1 MKLLYVPFVLLLF
14 IHSSLVRAQN
24 FTLSTQVI
32 NAPCGLCEGK
42 IDLTVTGG
50 SANLLYQWSNN
61 ATTEDLSGLC
71 EGTYTVTV
79 SSANGVSKTTSATV
93 VSQQGG
99 IELSVCVT
107 DVLCNGSQ
115 NGAVDLSVL
124 SGTAP
129 FTYQWSNGATSQDL
143 SGLSAGTYIPT
154 VTDATGCT
162 STTIAVVGTPDAISL
177 NATTTSNSIDLDVAG
192 GTSPYS
198 YSWSNGAT
206 SQDLVG
212 LSAGTYCVT
221 VVDDNGCSRNQCF
234 TVQGGGNANPILI
247 NGVVTNTGCG
257 LPCTGSIILNITGSS
272 GTSGYSYLWSTGT
285 TTQNLTGLCG
295 GTYCVSV
302 TGLNVNTFVTQ
313 CFTVKEG
320 QSESV
325 EIQSTNAAFCNIGA
339 GNDLCEQVCP
349 GSPVTYFIET
359 PVICGSSPS
368 LQGVEWIVSGAK
380 SYSVSQNGLEV
391 NVEWGSSGPGLVQVS
406 FSSPDFC
413 FESSRCVTIVDEPVA
428 QFSSLP
434 SAQNGTLQ
442 VCKGQTV
449 YFENLSIYSDLY
461 DWIFSDD
468 LSSFSTENTQHTFN
482 SPGNYTV
489 TLIAK
494 SSCLCSDTTVM
505 MVEVLD
511 SEPPVLDCVG
521 AICPGETATY
531 TTSSSCASYVWQ
543 VSPNGTVVNGGGS
556 SDNNVSVIWNN
567 GPAGTISLSAIGCS
581 GAACPQASIFTIP
594 VVSDDAEISGP
605 QEVCKDNE
613 ESYSIQLFDGTQYN
627 WSLSS
632 GGSILSGQ
640 GTNQVVIGWNG
651 SIDPSINH
659 WLVVEYENCYL
670 GCGGIDSI
678 PVKILP
684 PFLIEGAV
692 ELCEGTA
699 STFRARWLSPDIN
712 VSANW
717 IIFKSDGSVF
727 WTSSSPSAV
736 LNFPANAPAGSYR
749 IYAEASQQGQTCS
762 ESAELTVNVIARPAT
777 PIAVAGAQLICPGN
791 TYTYEV
797 SGSAPY
803 TVEWQATGGFPVSQ
817 TGDPV
822 AVTWN
827 ATGPY
832 SLSVKHVSV
841 DGLGCASAP
850 VTYNIGV
857 PSTLVVTGPP
867 SLCDNEVGTYS
878 TALIEGLTYQWEVIP
893 SSAGTISAGQG
904 TNTVEIFWSE
914 PGNHQV
920 RVAAC
925 GYNAQRQ
932 VLVNANPEPVINGP
946 EGLCAGISA
955 TYMSVQSYT
964 SYAWTTADGSL
975 LSSTAAVELTSG
987 SYVLE
992 VVDNNGCTGATDFSV
1007 DDLPPPNVSVTTAN
1021 PTGFCNNGAFVTMT
1035 ALVPQGGTFT
1045 YEWLQDGIPLGATGP
1060 TYTTNQYGLFTVVA
1074 TNETGCSSTAS
1085 GLLLYN
1091 YCNGGGG
1098 GYGSGS
1104 LGGAT
1109 ACNTGDLE
1117 IVIDPSERC
1126 DSVSFSIGVN
1136 AGQYNLPQTGWWTGI
1151 SGGAT
1156 IGTSTGETAN
1166 FTYPDPG
1173 KYVVQ
1178 AIVYLQ
1184 GFGFC
1189 ELIDSV
1195 DILAVADFSA
1205 IPGCPGDST
1214 FFSDES
1220 TKLPQAEITGW
1231 EWNFGAA
1238 GTADTSTLSN
1248 PVYVYPVSGAFTASL
1263 TITEASGCYSTISRD
1278 IIIPIVQ
1285 QPSFAAPQANCA
1297 GSATEFMLN
1306 NTTGI
1311 LESVWNFGDP
1321 GSGAQN
1327 SSDGNPVFHNYAS
1340 LGTYTVSVTTVNSYG
1355 CQASF
1360 SLPVPVVANPFSG
1373 EITPVSPTICE
1384 GQSVTLTAPGGPGAI
1399 YLWSN
1404 GFNSQTLIADQEGVY
1419 DVTVSNN
1426 NGCNYSPSGAT
1437 VEVNPAPVGV
1447 IKALELNEIGQI
1459 IGVSFPT
1466 LSVCYGEDVNL
1477 QIQDNGDYAYLWS
1490 DGSTSSMI
1498 QFTETRGNLL
1508 EVGTHIYTVTVTN
1521 SQTGCTTVFDP
1532 FEVTVNPVPDGF
1544 TVAGD
1549 NLCAGEPTVLTY
1561 TGPQPANWQIV
1572 WNTGDTGPVL
1582 TTEEAGLYFVR
1593 VFNEFG
1599 CFAQSN
1605 SAVIYPGPNVA
1616 AIPAGCHE
1624 RCNPD
1629 TLCLPD
1635 LPGIVGWQWYFEG
1648 NPIPGANTNDFIAT
1662 QSGTYF
1668 AEMTDTLGCTARSG
1682 DLTLALFNGF
1692 GNVYGQ
1698 VWSDVNHNGLI
1709 DAADTLVGQIPV
1721 NLVRNNTVLNTGI
1734 SGSDGSFE
1742 WNQVPP
1748 TTYTVQLDTIIL
1760 DSVWIPVIVSDTALL
1775 AGCGGSVFTDLLID
1789 VAPCPALS
1797 SSLELLVCPGASALY
1812 DGELIPAGITRVF
1825 TLASIA
1831 GCDSLVT
1838 VTVNERLPT
1847 DSTLLVTICESDVY
1861 NYQGTNLAT
1870 GESRTFTLVN
1880 YLGCDSLLTI
1890 VVSGLPVSE
1899 GALNPSVCQ
1908 EEFFTYQG
1916 VDLSPGETRIFTLSN
1931 YLGCD
1936 SLVTVSVGILPAP
1949 SFTQFVQV
1957 CPGSVYTFQGVNI
1970 SPGQTRTF
1978 TIPSTGGGCDSLLY
1992 IQVSEFQIPKDTLN
2006 AKVCL
2011 GSTYSY
2017 EGVELSVGDVRS
2029 FTLTGSLGCDSVVT
2043 VFVDAIPS
2051 ASGTLDVTACAG
2063 DVYTYMGVNIPAGQS
2078 QNFNLTSVA
2087 GCDSTL
2093 RVNVVSLDTLYSF
2106 VQVVVCSGG
2115 TYNYNG
2121 TEIGPG
2127 QSVSFIYTAST
2138 GCDSVVQVLVQ
2149 QAPPLSSTLNVRIC
2163 PGSVYNYQGTN
2174 LVIGQSQVFQLETPD
2189 GCDSLVTV
2197 YVGAIQVFNT
2207 TLNAGVC
2214 LGQTFS
2220 YQGAELGVG
2229 QSQTFTLTSQSGCDS
2244 IVTVYVYGLS
2254 PTYGSV
2260 NAEICAGTVFTY
2272 QGVDMAAGETRNF
2285 ILTNQAGCDSIV
2297 TVTVSG
2303 SNVFSETVNVRV
2315 CPGSFY
2321 NYQGVNL
2328 TVGQSQTF
2336 SEPTQSGCDSLVT
2349 ILVTALPIS
2358 TENLDV
2364 TICQGGYYAYQGV
2377 NIPAG
2382 QSKTF
2387 ILTNY
2392 LGCDSIL
2399 TISVTSLPPLASSF
2413 TVPVCQ
2419 GKFYSYQGVQIGA
2432 GQTRKFTLT
2441 SQNGCDSVVTVTAT
2455 TLPVSYS
2462 ELNAQV
2468 CPGKLFNYQG
2478 VNMTIGQMYTFT
2490 LTNYRGCDSLVTVS
2504 VSALP
2509 PVTSSFEAQV
2519 CQGQVFVYEGVSLG
2533 IGQSQTFPLKTAQG
2547 CDSLVTVSV
2556 TALPVSFGNLNVAVC
2571 EGGSYQYQGVNMA
2584 PGETRNFTLTN
2595 YLGCDSVVTVTVNA
2609 IPPPTTSFNA
2619 RVCAGGFYVYEG
2631 VSLAVGQTQSFVLKT
2646 AAGCDSI
2653 VTVTV
2658 SSLPITYGSINP
2670 QICQGGFYSYQG
2682 TTIAAGQTRTFT
2694 LTNYLGCDSIL
2705 TVSVTALQP
2714 VSSSQTVKVCT
2725 GETYLYEGIDLS
2737 IGQSQSFTLSTPTGC
2752 DSVVTITV
2760 GELQASQ
2767 STLNISICENETYNF
2782 NGNNLLPNTVNVF
2795 TIQNWQGCDSVIT
2808 VNVGSRK
2815 TSQSTLNVQICKGE
2829 SFDYFGTEIQIGET
2843 KTVILQNNEG
2853 CDSTVT
2859 VTVSGYPE
2867 LEFDLF
2873 TRKSCSNTGS
2883 GSIRVDIEGTVMASG
2898 YSINGGVFQTDSLF
2912 GNLAPGLYSIVI
2924 VDEYGCI
2931 YNAEAGIQETQPL
2944 RVDLPDAV
2952 LVPCD
2957 SQSITL
2963 FPFLAGDTSGLE
2975 LVWWNG
2981 TNGKTATADE
2991 PGRVW
2996 LSATNDCGQN
3006 VLATSEIE
3014 LADDAG
3020 NPLRVYVPN
3029 VFAPESSDPDN
3040 SLFRAFFGSNF
3051 TILSYRMEIYDRWGN
3066 LMFVTTDLGEGW
3078 EGFFNDE
3085 PMNPGVYVWQLWADL
3100 QICSRTIPVYRKGDV
3115 TIVR

>member
-14 IHSSLVRAQN
+14 ICSSVIHAQN

-50 SANLLYQWSNN
+50 SANMIYQWSNSV
-61 ATTEDLSGLC
+61 TTEDLSGLC
-71 EGTYTVTV
+71 AGTYTVTV
-79 SSANGVSKTTSATV
+79 SSSNGVSRTTSATV
-93 VSQQGG
+93 TSTQGG

-107 DVLCNGSQ
+107 DVLCNGNQ
-115 NGAVDLSVL
+115 NGAIDLSVL

-129 FTYQWSNGATSQDL
+129 FTYQWSNGAITQDL
-143 SGLSAGTYIPT
+143 NGLGAGTYIPT

-162 STTIAVVGTPDAISL
+162 STTIAIVGTPDAISL
-177 NATTTSNSIDLDVAG
+177 NATTTGNSIDLDVAG
-192 GTSPYS
+192 GTPPYS

-206 SQDLVG
+206 TQDLVG
-212 LSAGTYCVT
+212 LSAGSYCVT
-221 VVDDNGCSRNQCF
+221 VVDDNDCSRNQCF
-234 TVQGGGNANPILI
+234 TVQGGGNANPLLI

-257 LPCTGSIILNITGSS
+257 FPCTGSIILNLTGSS
-272 GTSGYSYLWSTGT
+272 GTSGYSYLWSTGST
-285 TTQNLTGLCG
+285 LQNLTGLCA

-302 TGLNVNTFVTQ
+302 TGLNVNSFVTE

-320 QSESV
+320 QSQAV

-359 PVICGSSPS
+359 PVICGSVPS

-380 SYSVSQNGLEV
+380 SYSVNPNGLEV

-406 FSSPDFC
+406 FSSPDYC

-434 SAQNGTLQ
+434 AAQNGMLQ

-461 DWIFSDD
+461 DWFFSDD

-482 SPGNYTV
+482 SPGNFSV

-531 TTSSSCASYVWQ
+531 TTSSACASYVWQ
-543 VSPNGTVVNGGGS
+543 VSSNGTVVNGGGS
-556 SDNNVSVIWNN
+556 SDNNLSVIWND
-567 GPAGTISLSAIGCS
+567 GPAGTISLSATGCS

-594 VVSDDAEISGP
+594 VISDNAQISGL

-613 ESYSIQLFDGTQYN
+613 ETYTVQLFDGTEYN

-632 GGSILSGQ
+632 GGSILAGQ

-651 SIDPSINH
+651 STDPFTSH

-684 PFLIEGAV
+684 PFLIEGEV

-699 STFRARWLSPDIN
+699 SSFRARWLTPDVN
-712 VSANW
+712 VSSNW

-727 WTSSSPSAV
+727 WTSPAPSAF
-736 LNFPANAPAGSYR
+736 LNFPSNAPAGSYR
-749 IYAEASQQGQTCS
+749 IYAEPSQPGQTCS
-762 ESAELTVNVIARPAT
+762 ESAELTVNVIARPSA
-777 PIAVAGAQLICPGN
+777 PIAIAGAQLICPGN

-797 SGSAPY
+797 SGNAPY
-803 TVEWQATGGFPVSQ
+803 TVEWQATGGFPASQ

-827 ATGPY
+827 AAGPY
-832 SLSVKHVSV
+832 SLTARHVSI

-850 VTYNIGV
+850 VTYNVNV
-857 PSTLVVTGPP
+857 PSSLVITGTPAI
-867 SLCDNEVGTYS
+867 CENGVGTYS
-878 TALIEGLTYQWEVIP
+878 TSQIEGLAFQWEIVP
-893 SSAGTISAGQG
+893 SSAGTVSSGQG
-904 TNTVEIFWSE
+904 TNAVEIFWDQ

-920 RVAAC
+920 RVTAC
-925 GYNAQRQ
+925 GYNAQQQ
-932 VLVNANPEPVINGP
+932 VVVNANPEPAIGGP
-946 EGLCAGISA
+946 TGLCAGISA
-955 TYMSVQSYT
+955 SYSSVQSYV
-964 SYAWTTADGSL
+964 SYEWMTADGGL
-975 LSSTAAVELTSG
+975 LSSTATADLVSG

-1007 DDLPPPNVSVTTAN
+1007 ADLPPPNVSVTTAN

-1035 ALVPQGGTFT
+1035 ALVPQEGTFT
-1045 YEWLQDGIPLGATGP
+1045 YQWLQDGVPTGGTGS

-1074 TNETGCSSTAS
+1074 TNETGCSATAS

-1109 ACNTGDLE
+1109 ACNAGDLE

-1126 DSVSFSIGVN
+1126 DSISFSIGVN
-1136 AGQYNLPQTGWWTGI
+1136 SGQYNLPQTGWWTGV

-1156 IGTSTGETAN
+1156 IGASTGETAG
-1166 FTYPDPG
+1166 FSYPNPG

-1184 GFGFC
+1184 SFGYC

-1195 DILAVADFSA
+1195 DILAVADFSS

-1220 TKLPQAEITGW
+1220 TKLPQANITGW
-1231 EWNFGAA
+1231 EWDFGVA
-1238 GTADTSTLSN
+1238 GSSDTSSLSN
-1248 PVYVYPVSGAFTASL
+1248 PVFVYPASGVFTASL
-1263 TITEASGCYSTISRD
+1263 TITEASGCYSSVSRD
-1278 IIIPIVQ
+1278 ITVPVVQ

-1297 GSATEFMLN
+1297 GSATEFTLSN
-1306 NTTGI
+1306 ASGI
-1311 LESVWNFGDP
+1311 LESVWSFGDP
-1321 GSGAQN
+1321 GSGALN
-1327 SSDGNPVFHNYAS
+1327 TSDGNPVFHNYAA
-1340 LGTYTVSVTTVNSYG
+1340 LGTYTVSVSTVNNYG
-1355 CQASF
+1355 CSATF
-1360 SLPVPVVANPFSG
+1360 SLPVTITANPFSG
-1373 EITPVSPTICE
+1373 DITPVSPTICE
-1384 GQSVTLTAPGGPGAI
+1384 GQSVTLTAPGGPGAT

-1404 GFNSQTLIADQEGVY
+1404 GFNSQTLIANQEGVY

-1426 NGCNYSPSGAT
+1426 NGCVYSPAGAT

-1459 IGVSFPT
+1459 IGVSYPT

-1477 QIQDNGDYAYLWS
+1477 QIQDNGDYSYLWS
-1490 DGSTSSMI
+1490 DGSTSTTI

-1508 EVGTHIYTVTVTN
+1508 DVGTHIYTVTVTN
-1521 SQTGCTTVFDP
+1521 SQSGCTTVLDP
-1532 FEVTVNPVPDGF
+1532 FEVTVNPIPDGF

-1549 NLCAGEPTVLTY
+1549 NLCAGETTVLTY
-1561 TGPQPANWQIV
+1561 TGPQPPNWQIV

-1635 LPGIVGWQWYFEG
+1635 LPGIAGWQWYFEG
-1648 NPIPGANTNDFIAT
+1648 NPVPGANTNNFVAT
-1662 QSGTYF
+1662 QSGTYY

-1682 DLTLALFNGF
+1682 DLTLSLFDGF

-1698 VWSDVNHNGLI
+1698 VWSDVNHNGQI
-1709 DAADTLVGQIPV
+1709 DANDTLVGQIPV
-1721 NLVRNNTVLNTGI
+1721 SLVRNNTVLNTGV
-1734 SGSDGSFE
+1734 SGPDGGFQWLQVAPSF
-1742 WNQVPP
+1742 
-1748 TTYTVQLDTIIL
+1748 YTVQLDTTLL
-1760 DSVWIPVIVSDTALL
+1760 DSVWIPIIVIDTVQLS
-1775 AGCGGSVFTDLLID
+1775 GCGGSVFADLLID
-1789 VAPCPALS
+1789 VAPCPSLT
-1797 SSLELLVCPGASALY
+1797 SSLTLFACQGSSALY
-1812 DGELIPAGITRVF
+1812 NGELIPAGVTQVF
-1825 TLASIA
+1825 TLMSFN

-1838 VTVNERLPT
+1838 VTVNEQPPV
-1847 DSTLLVTICESDVY
+1847 DSTLFVSICEPDVY
-1861 NYQGTNLAT
+1861 NYQGTVLSP
-1870 GESRTFTLVN
+1870 GDSRTFTLTS
-1880 YLGCDSLLTI
+1880 YQGCDSLVTV
-1890 VVSGLPVSE
+1890 VVSGLPVS
-1899 GALNPSVCQ
+1899 GSSLSPSVCQ
-1908 EEFFTYQG
+1908 EDFFTYQG
-1916 VDLSPGETRIFTLSN
+1916 IDVAPGETRTFTLTN
-1931 YLGCD
+1931 YQGCD
-1936 SLVTVSVGILPAP
+1936 SIVTVTVGTIPAP
-1949 SFTQFVQV
+1949 SFTQFVKV
-1957 CPGSVYTFQGVNI
+1957 CPGDVYTYQGVNI
-1970 SPGQTRTF
+1970 APGQTRTF
-1978 TIPSTGGGCDSLLY
+1978 TIPAPGGGCDSLLY
-1992 IQVSEFQIPKDTLN
+1992 IQVSEYQIPHDTLR
-2006 AKVCL
+2006 ARVCL
-2011 GSTYSY
+2011 GSTFSY
-2017 EGVELSVGDVRS
+2017 QGQQLSIGDVRT
-2029 FTLTGSLGCDSVVT
+2029 FTLTGLLGCDSIVT

-2051 ASGTLDVTACAG
+2051 TSGTLDVTACAG
-2063 DVYTYMGVNIPAGQS
+2063 DVFNFMGVNIPAGQS

-2093 RVNVVSLDTLYSF
+2093 RVNVVALDTLYSLL
-2106 VQVVVCSGG
+2106 QVEVCAGG

-2127 QSVSFIYTAST
+2127 QSFSFVLTAST
-2138 GCDSVVQVLVQ
+2138 GCDSVVQVLTQLALPVT
-2149 QAPPLSSTLNVRIC
+2149 STLNVKIC
-2163 PGSVYNYQGTN
+2163 PGTVFSYQGTN
-2174 LVIGQSQVFQLETPD
+2174 LVIGQSQVFGLQTPE

-2197 YVGAIQVFNT
+2197 NVGALQVFNT

-2214 LGQTFS
+2214 LGEKFT
-2220 YQGAELGVG
+2220 YQGVELGVG
-2229 QSQTFTLTSQSGCDS
+2229 ESQTFTLTSLSGCDS

-2260 NAEICAGTVFTY
+2260 NAEICVDSVFTY
-2272 QGVDMAAGETRNF
+2272 QGVDMTIGETRSF

-2297 TVTVSG
+2297 TVSVSG
-2303 SNVFSETVNVRV
+2303 SNVFSEIVNVRV

-2321 NYQGVNL
+2321 SYQGVNL
-2328 TVGQSQTF
+2328 AVGQSQTF

-2349 ILVTALPIS
+2349 ILVTALPETS
-2358 TENLDV
+2358 ENLNV
-2364 TICQGGYYAYQGV
+2364 TICQGGYYTYQGV

-2387 ILTNY
+2387 TLTNY
-2392 LGCDSIL
+2392 LGCDSLL
-2399 TISVTSLPPLASSF
+2399 TISVTSLPPLSSSF

-2419 GKFYSYQGVQIGA
+2419 GEFYTYLGVQIGA
-2432 GQTRKFTLT
+2432 GQTRNFTLT
-2441 SQNGCDSVVTVTAT
+2441 SQNGCDSVVTVKTLA
-2455 TLPVSYS
+2455 LPVSYS

-2490 LTNYRGCDSLVTVS
+2490 LNNYLGCDSLVTVS

-2509 PVTSSFEAQV
+2509 PVTSSFEAKV
-2519 CQGQVFVYEGVSLG
+2519 CQGQSFQYEGVSLA
-2533 IGQSQTFPLKTAQG
+2533 IGQTQTFSLKTPQG

-2556 TALPVSFGNLNVAVC
+2556 SALTASTGSLNVSVC
-2571 EGGSYQYQGVNMA
+2571 EGGQFLYQGTSLA
-2584 PGETRNFTLTN
+2584 PGETRNFILTN
-2595 YLGCDSVVTVTVNA
+2595 YLGCDSVVTVSVNA
-2609 IPPPTTSFNA
+2609 IPPPATSFVA
-2619 RVCAGGFYVYEG
+2619 KVCPGEFYQYEG
-2631 VSLAVGQTQSFVLKT
+2631 VNLAVGQSQAFVLKT
-2646 AAGCDSI
+2646 AEGCDSI
-2653 VTVTV
+2653 VTVSV
-2658 SSLPITYGSINP
+2658 SALPATSGSINP
-2670 QICQGGFYSYQG
+2670 QVCQGGSFTYQG
-2682 TTIAAGQTRTFT
+2682 TIIPAGQTRIFT
-2694 LTNYLGCDSIL
+2694 LTNYLGCDSVL
-2705 TVSVTALQP
+2705 TVNVTALP
-2714 VSSSQTVKVCT
+2714 PLTSSLNVKVCT
-2725 GETYLYEGIDLS
+2725 GDTYIYQGVVLAV
-2737 IGQSQSFTLSTPTGC
+2737 GQSQAFTLSTQGGC
-2752 DSVVTITV
+2752 DSVVTVTV
-2760 GELQASQ
+2760 GELQATQ
-2767 STLNISICENETYNF
+2767 STVNVSVCENETYNF
-2782 NGNNLLPNTVNVF
+2782 NGNVLLPNSVNVF
-2795 TIQNWQGCDSVIT
+2795 TVPNWQGCDSVIT
-2808 VNVGSRK
+2808 VNVASRK
-2815 TSQSTLNVQICKGE
+2815 TSQSNLSVSVCQGE
-2829 SFDYFGTEIQIGET
+2829 AFDYFGTEIQIGET
-2843 KTVILQNNEG
+2843 KTVILQNGEG

-2859 VTVSGYPE
+2859 VTVTGYPE
-2867 LEFDLF
+2867 LDFDLI

-2883 GSIRVDIEGTVMASG
+2883 GSIRIEVAGPVQSSG
-2898 YSINGGVFQTDSLF
+2898 FSLNGGPFQTDSIF
-2912 GNLAPGLYSIVI
+2912 NNLAPGLYSIV
-2924 VDEYGCI
+2924 VADENGCV
-2931 YNAEAGIQETQPL
+2931 YNAETGIQETQPL

-2957 SQSITL
+2957 STGVTL

-2975 LVWWNG
+2975 LLWWNG
-2981 TNGKTATADE
+2981 STGKTARADK
-2991 PGRVW
+2991 PGSVW

-3006 VLATSEIE
+3006 VLATSEIQ
-3014 LADDAG
+3014 LADVAG
-3020 NPLRVYVPN
+3020 NPLRIYVPN

-3040 SLFRAFFGSNF
+3040 SIFRAFFGKNF
-3051 TILSYRMEIYDRWGN
+3051 TVLSYKMEIYDRWGN
-3066 LMFVTTDLGEGW
+3066 LMFVTSDLSEGW

-3085 PMNPGVYVWQLWADL
+3085 PMNPGVYVWQFWADL
-3100 QICSRTIPVYRKGDV
+3100 QICSRTIQVYRKGDV